1 MKPRTYYGL
10 ALFFPY
16 MLWGICALI
25 FFIVSSHEIS
35 EPWNI
40 VLMPISFYT
49 FGIILWFIP

>member
-1 MKPRTYYGL
+1 MKPRTYFGL

-16 MLWGICALI
+16 MLWVICALI
-25 FFIVSSHEIS
+25 FFIVSSQEIS
-35 EPWNI
+35 EPWNV